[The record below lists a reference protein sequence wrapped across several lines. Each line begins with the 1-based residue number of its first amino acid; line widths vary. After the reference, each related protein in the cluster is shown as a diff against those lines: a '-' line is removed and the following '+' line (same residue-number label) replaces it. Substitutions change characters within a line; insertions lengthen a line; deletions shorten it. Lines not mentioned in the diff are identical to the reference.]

1 MPLRRTAGASST
13 GAVSGALGASV
24 AKCLLQQDEPAL
36 ELFVGCGE
44 RREEPDD
51 VPVEAAR
58 KQEQSLLERGR
69 SRRLRGVRR
78 RLTQLDRQHGA
89 EAAHLAYQWL
99 PRRDLLEP

>member
-24 AKCLLQQDEPAL
+24 AKCLLQQGEPAL

-51 VPVEAAR
+51 VSVEAAR
-58 KQEQSLLERGR
+58 EQEQSLLECGRG
-69 SRRLRGVRR
+69 RRLRCVGR
-78 RLTQLDRQHGA
+78 RLAQLEREHGA
-89 EAAHLAYQWL
+89 EATHLADQRL
-99 PRRDLLEP
+99 PLRD